1 MRRRVGPVAVAA
13 CAIGILWTGNWAFG
27 GGACEQALRDL
38 EQHFL
43 DAYSS
48 KLGVAP
54 SAYRVGT
61 YRVARRVALPGFSY
75 YEGQPV
81 VGGTDVS
88 CADRTSIVVWYG
100 IGATVAWHD
109 RVWFPDRPAVWN
121 RFASTG
127 RIE

>member
-1 MRRRVGPVAVAA
+1 MTRRVALVAVAA
-13 CAIGILWTGNWAFG
+13 SLVAAFWASNWAFG
-27 GGACEQALRDL
+27 GDACEQALRDL

-43 DAYSS
+43 DAYSA

-54 SAYRVGT
+54 SAHRVGA

-109 RVWFPDRPAVWN
+109 RVWFPDRPTVWK